1 MACDRCEE
9 LEEEVIQLKETLY
22 GRRWNAPLEVR
33 LTRQEE
39 EFLQCLVAFP
49 GPRSPAVLFD
59 AINRGNADDVNK
71 LVNVIASKVRR
82 KLRPFGCDFVTVY
95 GRGYLLEEP
104 VRQRLLNWNAEPQNK
119 AA

>member
-1 MACDRCEE
+1 MCVRCEE
-9 LEEEVIQLKETLY
+9 LEEEVHQLKDTLY

-49 GPRSPAVLFD
+49 GPRSANYLFD

-82 KLRPFGCDFVTVY
+82 KLRPFDVEITTLH

-104 VRQRLLNWNAEPQNK
+104 VRQRLLNWNTEQV